1 MSDPTWSTR
10 NLPKGSEG
18 TLYVQAAGV
27 TAAPGT
33 ANELAFVTE
42 AGIEVTGE
50 RAQKGPWL
58 NYAKRKTSPGGVGF
72 AGSATIDWSKAI
84 DANRAL
90 VINAAINETPLKY
103 TLVLYDNGDTFE
115 MDYAYTDAN
124 IALSAAE
131 GATGEFSWDADT
143 CEYTAATA

>member
-1 MSDPTWSTR
+1 MSDPTWGTR
-10 NLPKGSEG
+10 NLPKGAEG

-42 AGIEVTGE
+42 AGIEIAGE
-50 RAQKGPWL
+50 REKKGPWL
-58 NYAKRKTSPGGVGF
+58 NYSKQKTSPGGVGF
-72 AGSATIDWSKAI
+72 TGSANIDWSKAV
-84 DANRAL
+84 DDNREL
-90 VINAAINETPLKY
+90 VITSAIAADPLKF
-103 TLVLYDNGDTFE
+103 TLVLYENGDTFE
-115 MDYAYTDAN
+115 MDYCYTDAS

-143 CEYTAATA
+143 CDYTAATA